1 MHSTNQIFAMIH
13 NIRLHATGE
22 TIRNAV
28 SYFRHTWGQNRPEV
42 PVAYKCGIQD
52 LGNSVASVTELAI
65 RPDTY
70 VLSGKT

>member
-1 MHSTNQIFAMIH
+1 MQPVKQFVRQSRIAGILGAKM
-13 NIRLHATGE
+13 
-22 TIRNAV
+22 V
-28 SYFRHTWGQNRPEV
+28 PEA

-70 VLSGKT
+70 ILSGKT